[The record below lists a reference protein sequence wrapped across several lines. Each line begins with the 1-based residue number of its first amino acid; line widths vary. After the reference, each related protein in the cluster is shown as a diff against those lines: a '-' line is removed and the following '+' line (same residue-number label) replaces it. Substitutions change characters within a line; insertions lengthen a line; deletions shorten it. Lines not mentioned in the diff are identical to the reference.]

1 MEIVIIGTGNVASV
15 LGRKF
20 KEAGHH
26 ILQVV
31 GRDSMAASE
40 LAYKCDTISTNY
52 FSQINKNADVYII
65 AVSDKAIAEVI
76 NDLKLPGKVVAHT
89 AASVPKEILKEVS
102 HHYGVFYP
110 LQSLR
115 KDMVMLPDI
124 PIFVDGNDTKA
135 KNTLDN
141 LAHSISNDKVAIA
154 GDDARLKLHV
164 AAVVVSNFSN
174 HLYKLAED
182 YCKREGLDFKQLL
195 PLIEE
200 TALHLKEVSPA
211 EAQTGP
217 AIRHDQETIQKHI
230 GLLKNFSQL
239 KKVYEVMTESIQVEN

>member
-20 KEAGHH
+20 KDAGHK
-26 ILQVV
+26 IVQVV

-40 LAYKCDTISTNY
+40 LAYNCDTVSTNY

-65 AVSDKAIAEVI
+65 AISDNAISPVI
-76 NDLKLPGKVVAHT
+76 SELKLPGKVVAHT
-89 AASVPKEILKEVS
+89 AASVPKEILKDVS
-102 HHYGVFYP
+102 NHFGVFYP

-115 KDMVMLPDI
+115 KEMMSLPDI
-124 PIFVDGNDTKA
+124 PIFVDGNDAKA
-135 KNTLDN
+135 KNTLDS
-141 LAHSISNDKVAIA
+141 LAHSIANEKVAIA
-154 GDDARLKLHV
+154 GDDARLKLHI
-164 AAVVVSNFSN
+164 AAVVVSNFTN

-200 TALHLKEVSPA
+200 TALRLKEVSPA

-217 AIRHDQETIQKHI
+217 AIRHDEETIHRHI
-230 GLLKNFSQL
+230 ELLKNFPQL
-239 KKVYEVMTESIQVEN
+239 KKIYELMTGSIQTEC